1 VVAGRT
7 ILHVD
12 MDAFY
17 VAVELRRRPDLRGK
31 PVVVGGSG
39 RRGVVAA
46 ASYEARRYGV
56 HSAMPTTTARRLCP
70 AAIFLPGDHATY
82 AEVSAQ
88 VHEHFAAVTP
98 LVEPLALDEAFLDVT
113 GARALLG
120 DGVTIARRLRRDIL
134 DDLGLHC
141 SVGVAT
147 RKFIAKLASVEA
159 KPRATAQGVRPG
171 SGVFEVAPGDE
182 LAYLHRLPVRRLWG
196 VGPATLARLERMG
209 VATVGD
215 LAALDPQAVIG
226 ALGRA
231 HGRHLVDLANGRDER
246 TVEPDRD
253 VKSIG
258 HEETFAHDLH
268 DVADVRRE
276 LTRLADAVAGRLRA
290 AGTGART
297 LTLKV
302 RDGSFATITRA
313 TTVAGAVDTADAIVR
328 ALAPSLEQLDLA
340 AGVRLLG
347 VSASRFAA
355 PAEQLGFDDLL
366 TPIGATAPTPRER
379 RPATPRSVR
388 WSEASKAID
397 GVRERFGAGAIGP
410 ASSVATAPDGSPRL
424 RVVRPGAQQWG
435 PDQGPPPTPPHPGG
449 RLRGPR
455 VEESPRTWDDEG

>member
-1 VVAGRT
+1 MRAHWTAVARHRT

-17 VAVELRRRPDLRGK
+17 VAVERRRRPELRDR
-31 PVVVGGSG
+31 PVVVGGTG

-56 HSAMPTTTARRLCP
+56 HSAMPTATAQRLCP
-70 AAIFLPGDHATY
+70 HAVFLPGDHAAY
-82 AEVSAQ
+82 AAVSAQ
-88 VHEHFAAVTP
+88 VRAHFEAVTP

-120 DGVTIARRLRRDIL
+120 DGVTIAHRLRDAIRE
-134 DDLGLHC
+134 DLGITC

-159 KPRATAQGVRPG
+159 KPRATPDGVRPG
-171 SGVFEVAPGDE
+171 PGVFEVRPGEE

-196 VGPATLARLERMG
+196 VGPATFAKLDRMG
-209 VATVGD
+209 VRTIGD
-215 LAALDPQAVIG
+215 LAALDPQVVVS

-231 HGRHLVDLANGRDER
+231 HGQHLVDLANGRDDR
-246 TVEPDRD
+246 AVEPDRD
-253 VKSIG
+253 AKSIG

-268 DVADVRRE
+268 EADDLRRE
-276 LTRLADAVAGRLRA
+276 LVRLADAVAARLRA

-302 RDGSFATITRA
+302 RDGQFATRTRS

-328 ALAPSLEQLDLA
+328 ALTPLLEAVDRSR
-340 AGVRLLG
+340 GVRLLG
-347 VSASRFAA
+347 VSASRFAP
-355 PAEQLGFDDLL
+355 PAQQLGFDDLL
-366 TPIGATAPTPRER
+366 QGTAPAAGAADR
-379 RPATPRSVR
+379 AAR
-388 WSEASKAID
+388 WQEASRAID
-397 GVRERFGAGAIGP
+397 GVRARFGAAAIGP
-410 ASSVATAPDGSPRL
+410 ASSVAVDADGRRRV

-435 PDQGPPPTPPHPGG
+435 PDHGG
-449 RLRGPR
+449 VTEHREDLR
-455 VEESPRTWDDEG
+455 